1 MDVSTTGWDCLTGCT
16 GWLGCPGWL
25 GRTGW
30 VGWEGR
36 RAGLLARGVDAA
48 MLRATG
54 FGAAQPIADNAT
66 EDGRAKNR
74 RTTILWSE

>member
-1 MDVSTTGWDCLTGCT
+1 MTQDPVQW
-16 GWLGCPGWL
+16 WQPG
-25 GRTGW
+25 
-30 VGWEGR
+30 VHEGR

-74 RTTILWSE
+74 RVELVLQ